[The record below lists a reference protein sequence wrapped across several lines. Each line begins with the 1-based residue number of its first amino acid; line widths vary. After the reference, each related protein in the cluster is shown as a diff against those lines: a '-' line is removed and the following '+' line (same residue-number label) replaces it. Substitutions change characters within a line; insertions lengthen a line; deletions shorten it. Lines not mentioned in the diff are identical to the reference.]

1 MSKPYINPREAAELR
16 RLYVELP
23 QAIRRA
29 AGALRTEPPSHN
41 LEGEAL
47 ARFLE
52 ADGKVGDLMR
62 QIQKILGPE

>member
-1 MSKPYINPREAAELR
+1 MSKAVISPKEAAELQ

-29 AGALRTEPPSHN
+29 GGALRTEPPGHN

-52 ADGKVGDLMR
+52 ADRKVGDIMR
-62 QIQKILGPE
+62 QIRKILGD